1 MDNSGMEL
9 RDLRTIAM
17 FQLMLLDLVPKSGQT
32 VNSIKGGVIAP
43 LISFL
48 GGRMVH
54 SLNHDF

>member
-1 MDNSGMEL
+1 MEVGKV
-9 RDLRTIAM
+9 AM